1 MSYIYTAVIQYQ
13 DSNGRFVNLTAA
25 ATVTA
30 YDLAGNSIANPTI
43 TNLVTGVYKVSVTQ
57 ADLEDVVFRVVPHV
71 DDQANFDDVAVMQEK
86 VYHVADDILVD
97 TGTTIP
103 ATIATVDTVVDAVK
117 VKTDQ
122 LTFTQTNKV
131 DAYLT
136 QTAAQIT
143 AAVSGSSITDIR
155 GNTWDIDVASLTLD
169 SNKIQ
174 FTIKRELGDT
184 DAESLLLVDTTT
196 GLLYINGVA
205 ATLAQ
210 NADASLS
217 YTGTTL
223 TIAVDA
229 SITALLPIGS
239 WRYGIQS
246 VTAAGVVSEPY
257 GGTFVITADA
267 VRATA

>member
-13 DSNGRFVNLTAA
+13 DSNGRFVNPTAA

-43 TNLVTGVYKVSVTQ
+43 TNLATGGYKVSVTQ

-71 DDQANFDDVAVMQEK
+71 DDQANFDDVAVIQEK
-86 VYHVADDILVD
+86 VYHVADEILTD

-143 AAVSGSSITDIR
+143 AAVSGSTITQIR
-155 GNTWDIDVASLTLD
+155 GDTWNFDIPDLTLD

-174 FTIKRELGDT
+174 LAVKRTAGNADSESLVFIDT
-184 DAESLLLVDTTT
+184 DT
-196 GLLYINGVA
+196 GLLYINGVL
-205 ATLAQ
+205 ATVAQ
-210 NADASLS
+210 NAKASLS

-223 TIAVDA
+223 TVEVDA
-229 SITALLPIGS
+229 DIVALLPVGD
-239 WRYGIQS
+239 WKYGIQS
-246 VTAAGVVSEPY
+246 VSAAGVVSEIY
-257 GGTFVITADA
+257 QGTFTITADIA
-267 VRATA
+267 RATE